1 MLTTVS
7 ERKAKADR
15 RRPSQRPLPRRFRPL
30 FSPFRHIVQLAEK
43 IEQGPLWSRGL
54 FVGVALFVIA
64 WAIWTARAPLAEFAS
79 FLSEQDVVSEFVLSY
94 GAFGP
99 LALAA
104 AQLLQVLVAFIPGH
118 VFLVAAG
125 YVYGLPLGFLMN
137 ITFIVA
143 ASQLSFLLA
152 RRYGRPIVNKL
163 AKPEQVDKWQAIAE
177 ERGFIFFTIAF
188 VLPVFPTDVM
198 NFVAGLT
205 GMSPRKFLAANFL
218 GRLPSAIVL
227 TLIGSHGLEF
237 PDYAWWVIGALVAVL
252 YVSGRLV
259 MLRIEQRYG
268 QKEKAQ
274 V

>member
-1 MLTTVS
+1 MTAATDQ
-7 ERKAKADR
+7 KAKAQNR
-15 RRPSQRPLPRRFRPL
+15 RA
-30 FSPFRHIVQLAEK
+30 FRHFHKLVDAHPRIVSTGKLYNGRLSIVARWALFLTAALMVVWAVTVFWQSLTEYAHFLSD
-43 IEQGPLWSRGL
+43 QRVVSHFVQSYGLLGPLVL
-54 FVGVALFVIA
+54 
-64 WAIWTARAPLAEFAS
+64 AI
-79 FLSEQDVVSEFVLSY
+79 
-94 GAFGP
+94 
-99 LALAA
+99 
-104 AQLLQVLVAFIPGH
+104 AQLTQVMIAFIPGH

-152 RRYGRPIVNKL
+152 QRYGRPIVNRL

-188 VLPVFPTDVM
+188 VLPVFPTDLM

-259 MLRIEQRYG
+259 MLRIERRYS
-268 QKEKAQ
+268 QKERANL
-274 V
+274 